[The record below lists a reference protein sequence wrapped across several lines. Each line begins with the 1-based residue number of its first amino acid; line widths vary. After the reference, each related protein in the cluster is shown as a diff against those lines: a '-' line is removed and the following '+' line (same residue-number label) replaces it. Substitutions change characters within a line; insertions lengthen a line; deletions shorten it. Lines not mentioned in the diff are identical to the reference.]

1 MHLAG
6 RCGQTSCLCLASRF
20 RNCIYGENGVA
31 AQSRFRAR
39 TFANQHKQHR
49 SKKSNNNTSPREL
62 NGKIMELG
70 RQKKWED
77 LLQVYQKEKKQFNA
91 VNYSTIMSQLARI
104 RQLDNRNASLLE
116 LLNDLP
122 QQLKH
127 FKARNIGTT
136 ANALAKMRIPKQKR
150 YLTVEFF
157 AALDNAVSYTH
168 LTLPTIYSV

>member
-1 MHLAG
+1 
-6 RCGQTSCLCLASRF
+6 
-20 RNCIYGENGVA
+20 
-31 AQSRFRAR
+31 
-39 TFANQHKQHR
+39 
-49 SKKSNNNTSPREL
+49 
-62 NGKIMELG
+62 MELG

-157 AALDNAVSYTH
+157 AALDNVCDRLFEEQDCQSIALSAHASAKAKVPAPKLFECLDRNCRLVYAEQQFTRH
-168 LTLPTIYSV
+168 F